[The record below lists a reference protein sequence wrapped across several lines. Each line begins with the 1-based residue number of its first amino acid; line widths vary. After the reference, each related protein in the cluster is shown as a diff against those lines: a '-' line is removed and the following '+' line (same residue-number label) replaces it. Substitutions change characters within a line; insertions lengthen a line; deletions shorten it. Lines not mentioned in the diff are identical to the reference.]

1 MALFLSRDLDS
12 NPVSAST
19 VLKHNATGS
28 RKGENNSQGSVVNF
42 ALGHYGTFLFVAL
55 VGVSKPANGS
65 VLPNRPLPPSF

>member
-1 MALFLSRDLDS
+1 MTLFLSRDLDS

-19 VLKHNATGS
+19 VLKQNATGS
-28 RKGENNSQGSVVNF
+28 RKGEKNSQGSVVNF
-42 ALGHYGTFLFVAL
+42 ALGHYVTFLFVAF